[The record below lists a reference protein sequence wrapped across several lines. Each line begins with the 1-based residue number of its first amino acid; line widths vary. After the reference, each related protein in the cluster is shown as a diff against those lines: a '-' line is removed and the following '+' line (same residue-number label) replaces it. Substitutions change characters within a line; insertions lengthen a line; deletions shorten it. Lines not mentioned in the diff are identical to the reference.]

1 MATNPGRVLELPALH
16 NRLSVFR
23 DRTHAGEVLADMLSA
38 YRGSNALVLGIPV
51 GGAPVAAAIARALAL
66 PLDVAVVSK
75 LTLPWNTEAGYGA
88 FAFDDTLR
96 LNEMLMTRA
105 GLSEADIET
114 GKARAQEKVM
124 RRVQLLRGDRPFPDL
139 SQRSAILVD
148 DGLASGFTLMVAADI
163 ETGKARAQEKV
174 MRRVQLLRGDRP
186 FPDLSQR
193 SAILVDDGLA
203 SGFTLMVAIEA
214 LRHQKAKE
222 IVVAVPTA
230 HTEPAARIAPL
241 VEALYCPNLRAGTSI
256 AVADAYQEWSDV
268 AEEDLVTLLRGTV
281 RY

>member
-1 MATNPGRVLELPALH
+1 MATSPGRVVELPALRD
-16 NRLSVFR
+16 RLGVFR

-38 YRGSNALVLGIPV
+38 YRGSNALVLGIPA

-88 FAFDDTLR
+88 LAFDGTLR

-105 GLSEADIET
+105 GLSEADIEA
-114 GKARAQEKVM
+114 GKARAQEKVA
-124 RRVQLLRGDRPFPDL
+124 RRMKLLRGDRPFPDL
-139 SQRSAILVD
+139 SQC
-148 DGLASGFTLMVAADI
+148 
-163 ETGKARAQEKV
+163 
-174 MRRVQLLRGDRP
+174 
-186 FPDLSQR
+186 

-214 LRHQKAKE
+214 LRHQNAKE

-230 HTEPAARIAPL
+230 HAESAARIAPL
-241 VEALYCPNLRAGTSI
+241 VEALYCPNLREGTSF

>member
-1 MATNPGRVLELPALH
+1 MLELPALH

-38 YRGSNALVLGIPV
+38 YRGSNALVLGIPA

-75 LTLPWNTEAGYGA
+75 LTLPWNTETGYGA
-88 FAFDDTLR
+88 LTFDGTLR
-96 LNEMLMTRA
+96 LNEMLMARA
-105 GLSEADIET
+105 GLSEADIEA
-114 GKARAQEKVM
+114 GKARAQEKVA
-124 RRVQLLRGDRPFPDL
+124 RRMKLLRGDRPFPDL
-139 SQRSAILVD
+139 SQC
-148 DGLASGFTLMVAADI
+148 
-163 ETGKARAQEKV
+163 
-174 MRRVQLLRGDRP
+174 
-186 FPDLSQR
+186 

-214 LRHQKAKE
+214 LRHQNAKE

-230 HTEPAARIAPL
+230 HAESAARIAPL
-241 VEALYCPNLRAGTSI
+241 VEALYCPNLREGTSF

-268 AEEDLVTLLRGTV
+268 AEEDLVTLLSGTV

>member
-1 MATNPGRVLELPALH
+1 MATSPGRVVELPALRD
-16 NRLSVFR
+16 RLGVFR

-38 YRGSNALVLGIPV
+38 YRGSNALVLSIPA
-51 GGAPVAAAIARALAL
+51 GGAPVAAAIARVLAL

-75 LTLPWNTEAGYGA
+75 LTLPWNTETGYGA
-88 FAFDDTLR
+88 LAFDGTLR
-96 LNEMLMTRA
+96 LNEMLMARA
-105 GLSEADIET
+105 GLSEADIEA
-114 GKARAQEKVM
+114 GKARAQEKVA
-124 RRVQLLRGDRPFPDL
+124 RRMKLLRGDRPFPDL
-139 SQRSAILVD
+139 SQC
-148 DGLASGFTLMVAADI
+148 
-163 ETGKARAQEKV
+163 
-174 MRRVQLLRGDRP
+174 
-186 FPDLSQR
+186 

-214 LRHQKAKE
+214 LRHQNAKE

-230 HTEPAARIAPL
+230 HAESAARIAPL
-241 VEALYCPNLRAGTSI
+241 VEALYCPNLREGTSF

>member
-1 MATNPGRVLELPALH
+1 MATSPGRVVELPALRD
-16 NRLSVFR
+16 RLGVFR

-38 YRGSNALVLGIPV
+38 YRGSNALVLSIPA
-51 GGAPVAAAIARALAL
+51 GGAPVAAAIARVLAL

-75 LTLPWNTEAGYGA
+75 LTLPWNTETGYGA
-88 FAFDDTLR
+88 LTFDGTLR
-96 LNEMLMTRA
+96 LNEMLMARA
-105 GLSEADIET
+105 GLSEADIEA
-114 GKARAQEKVM
+114 GKARAQEKVA
-124 RRVQLLRGDRPFPDL
+124 RRMKLLRGDRPFPDL
-139 SQRSAILVD
+139 SQC
-148 DGLASGFTLMVAADI
+148 
-163 ETGKARAQEKV
+163 
-174 MRRVQLLRGDRP
+174 
-186 FPDLSQR
+186 

-214 LRHQKAKE
+214 LRHQNAKE

-230 HTEPAARIAPL
+230 HAESAARIAPL
-241 VEALYCPNLRAGTSI
+241 VEALYCPNLREGTSF

>member
-1 MATNPGRVLELPALH
+1 MATSPGRVVELPALRD
-16 NRLSVFR
+16 RLGVFR

-38 YRGSNALVLGIPV
+38 YRGSNALVLGIPA

-75 LTLPWNTEAGYGA
+75 LTLPWNTETGYGA
-88 FAFDDTLR
+88 LTFDGTLR
-96 LNEMLMTRA
+96 LNEMLMARA
-105 GLSEADIET
+105 GLSEADIEA
-114 GKARAQEKVM
+114 GKARAQEKVA
-124 RRVQLLRGDRPFPDL
+124 RRMKLLRGDRPFPDL
-139 SQRSAILVD
+139 SQC
-148 DGLASGFTLMVAADI
+148 
-163 ETGKARAQEKV
+163 
-174 MRRVQLLRGDRP
+174 
-186 FPDLSQR
+186 

-214 LRHQKAKE
+214 LRHQNAKE

-230 HTEPAARIAPL
+230 HAESVARIAPL
-241 VEALYCPNLRAGTSI
+241 VEALYCPNLREGTSF

>member
-23 DRTHAGEVLADMLSA
+23 DRTHAGEMLAGMLST
-38 YRGSNALVLGIPV
+38 YRGSNALVLGIPA
-51 GGAPVAAAIARALAL
+51 GGVPVAAVIARALVL

-88 FAFDDTLR
+88 LAFDGTLR

-105 GLSEADIET
+105 GLSEADIEA
-114 GKARAQEKVM
+114 GKARAQEKVA
-124 RRVQLLRGDRPFPDL
+124 RR
-139 SQRSAILVD
+139 
-148 DGLASGFTLMVAADI
+148 M
-163 ETGKARAQEKV
+163 K
-174 MRRVQLLRGDRP
+174 LLRGDRP

-214 LRHQKAKE
+214 LRHQNAKE

-230 HTEPAARIAPL
+230 HAESAARIAPL
-241 VEALYCPNLRAGTSI
+241 VEALYCPNLREGTSF

>member
-1 MATNPGRVLELPALH
+1 MATGPAKVIELPALR
-16 NRLSVFR
+16 NQLGVFR
-23 DRTHAGEVLADMLSA
+23 DRTHAGEVLAGMLSA
-38 YRGSNALVLGIPV
+38 YRGSNALVLGIPA
-51 GGAPVAAAIARALAL
+51 GGVPVAAVIARALAL

-88 FAFDDTLR
+88 LAFDGTLR

-105 GLSEADIET
+105 GLSEADIEA
-114 GKARAQEKVM
+114 GKARAQGKVA
-124 RRVQLLRGDRPFPDL
+124 RRMKLLRGDRPFPDL
-139 SQRSAILVD
+139 SQC
-148 DGLASGFTLMVAADI
+148 
-163 ETGKARAQEKV
+163 
-174 MRRVQLLRGDRP
+174 
-186 FPDLSQR
+186 

-214 LRHQKAKE
+214 LRHQNAKE

-230 HTEPAARIAPL
+230 HAESAARIAPL
-241 VEALYCPNLRAGTSI
+241 VEALYCPNLREGTSF

>member
-1 MATNPGRVLELPALH
+1 MATNPGRVLELSALH

-38 YRGSNALVLGIPV
+38 YRGSNALVLGVPA
-51 GGAPVAAAIARALAL
+51 GGAPVAAVIARALSL

-88 FAFDDTLR
+88 LAFDGTLR
-96 LNEMLMTRA
+96 LNEALMVRA
-105 GLSEADIET
+105 GLSEADVEA
-114 GKARAQEKVM
+114 GKAHAREKV
-124 RRVQLLRGDRPFPDL
+124 
-139 SQRSAILVD
+139 A
-148 DGLASGFTLMVAADI
+148 
-163 ETGKARAQEKV
+163 
-174 MRRVQLLRGDRP
+174 RRVQLLRGDRP

-214 LRHQKAKE
+214 LRHRKAGD

-230 HTEPAARIAPL
+230 QAESAARIAPL
-241 VEALYCPNLRAGTSI
+241 VEALYCPNLREGTSF

-268 AEEDLVTLLRGTV
+268 AEESVVALLNATRCP
-281 RY
+281 